1 MSENKMV
8 TAAEADHLEKQR
20 PVPEAIPTL
29 TPGGS
34 LQYQTDYDMQRMRER
49 RIAFIRNRLALTS
62 EKSHR
67 DHARAVHDFA

>member
-1 MSENKMV
+1 MV
-8 TAAEADHLEKQR
+8 TSAEADRLER
-20 PVPEAIPTL
+20 HRAVPDAIPTL

-49 RIAFIRNRLALTS
+49 RIAFIRTRLAQQS

-67 DHARAVHDFA
+67 DHRRAVSHDPF